1 MLNTA
6 LGAGARKLNILSEQR
21 CTTFGVSV
29 HGIEFD
35 VIHVRN
41 NENVL
46 SLDFTHSSE
55 AKESKHFMDDL
66 QTLSDSIKPKEFI
79 SVCTCDNNG
88 TYDKCKIWY
97 KDYKW
102 SESTDA
108 DSR

>member
-1 MLNTA
+1 MMT
-6 LGAGARKLNILSEQR
+6 RQR
-21 CTTFGVSV
+21 TTFGVSV

-66 QTLSDSIKPKEFI
+66 QTLVTV
-79 SVCTCDNNG
+79 SVSKSKSPPGYVTG
-88 TYDKCKIWY
+88 E
-97 KDYKW
+97 
-102 SESTDA
+102 SERLCEA
-108 DSR
+108 AF